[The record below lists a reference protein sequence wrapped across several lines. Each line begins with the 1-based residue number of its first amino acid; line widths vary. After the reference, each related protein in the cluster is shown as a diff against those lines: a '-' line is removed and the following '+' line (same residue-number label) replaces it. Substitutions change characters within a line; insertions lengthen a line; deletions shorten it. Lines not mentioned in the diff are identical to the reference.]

1 MSVFWMEKWKT
12 WQAEKKKQKHEK
24 THRKPHPT
32 MQSMNS
38 VLVLSVTSEVW
49 TSLDTNELAINRLV
63 CKSPPF
69 PSNSA
74 LLISPSSRHAGRH
87 ILPEKSWCRCPPK
100 NISKTVHSFF
110 PHKTYMHLG
119 PILHPGC
126 QFSNYLRIS
135 GSPPPKNQQPSWW
148 LAWLGHPNPR
158 YATTPQVLRD
168 LSIEFQGRTRT
179 SANLR
184 VTKNLETDPRG

>member
-1 MSVFWMEKWKT
+1 MENM
-12 WQAEKKKQKHEK
+12 AGRKKKKKHEK

-100 NISKTVHSFF
+100 NISKTVHIFFHIKLICIWGPSSTQDASFQTTLGSLDRL
-110 PHKTYMHLG
+110 PQKISSHLG
-119 PILHPGC
+119 GWHGWGIPTPGM
-126 QFSNYLRIS
+126 
-135 GSPPPKNQQPSWW
+135 QQLLKCS
-148 LAWLGHPNPR
+148 
-158 YATTPQVLRD
+158 
-168 LSIEFQGRTRT
+168 
-179 SANLR
+179 
-184 VTKNLETDPRG
+184 ET